1 MVQICVNKSAYL
13 GVTYASV
20 FSTTNFTTTFPGS
33 SLVPFLDI
41 VGYLY
46 EFKALCPPG
55 KESICSTVSKTL

>member
-20 FSTTNFTTTFPGS
+20 FFSTTNFTTTFPGS

-41 VGYLY
+41 VGYSY
-46 EFKALCPPG
+46 
-55 KESICSTVSKTL
+55 I

>member
-1 MVQICVNKSAYL
+1 MVQICVNKSAFL

-41 VGYLY
+41 VGYSY
-46 EFKALCPPG
+46 
-55 KESICSTVSKTL
+55 I